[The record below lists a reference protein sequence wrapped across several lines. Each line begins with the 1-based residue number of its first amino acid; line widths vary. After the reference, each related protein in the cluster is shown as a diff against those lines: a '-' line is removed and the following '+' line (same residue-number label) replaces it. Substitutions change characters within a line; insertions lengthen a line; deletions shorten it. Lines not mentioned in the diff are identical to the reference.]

1 MHCSV
6 CLSLQ
11 GRAKVDP
18 IYLFLNLAPKFLNR
32 VYLRAFLTSGLD
44 GVLGW
49 RHVPAAVA
57 LRGKSGRLVGRRAK
71 FEVQK
76 IHLYRD

>member
-1 MHCSV
+1 M
-6 CLSLQ
+6 SLQ
-11 GRAKVDP
+11 DHAKVDP

-32 VYLRAFLTSGLD
+32 IYLHAFLTSGLD
-44 GVLGW
+44 GVVGW

-57 LRGKSGRLVGRRAK
+57 LRSKSGRLVGRQAK